1 MFKVWHN
8 TSVYRRFI
16 QQDKIMK
23 DKGGDIRVWVNN
35 LKMHV
40 SSQDMEKNHPFSSS
54 DVTSSSFRRLF
65 INLLHSGWD
74 GNF

>member
-1 MFKVWHN
+1 
-8 TSVYRRFI
+8 
-16 QQDKIMK
+16 MK